1 MSSHIFTTHGFSEEK
16 DVTEAINLNPY
27 ISDIYELRGL
37 CRINQKNFKGAIAD
51 YDKSL
56 EFNPWNYNVWY
67 NRTLCRIEDKEY
79 ERAQADLDTMVNR
92 WKTNAKA
99 YSLKAEVF
107 LMQKDTTKADEWLG
121 KSLDIDP
128 YNADA
133 FGMER
138 SCGMSGQGN
147 TPEAPECP

>member
-1 MSSHIFTTHGFSEEK
+1 M
-16 DVTEAINLNPY
+16 TEAINLNPY

-37 CRINQKNFKGAIAD
+37 CRINQKYFKGAIAD

-92 WKTNAKA
+92 WKTNAKD
-99 YSLKAEVF
+99 YSL
-107 LMQKDTTKADEWLG
+107 
-121 KSLDIDP
+121 
-128 YNADA
+128 
-133 FGMER
+133 
-138 SCGMSGQGN
+138 
-147 TPEAPECP
+147 